1 MVFKLLENALSLGIF
16 THGPVPQWKLQEEV
30 FVNLFPSTAQRGGE
44 NYNLL
49 YQDSVRKYEDDLE
62 DEVIHIL
69 YDL

>member
-1 MVFKLLENALSLGIF
+1 MVFKLLENAFSLGIF
-16 THGPVPQWKLQEEV
+16 THGPVPQSKLQEV

-44 NYNLL
+44 NYDLL

-62 DEVIHIL
+62 DEVIYIL